1 MSLKD
6 YVRKRKFSATPE
18 PAGAL
23 RPVRGKAAKK
33 SARPVSFVVQ
43 LHHAS
48 IRHYDFRLEVDGVLR
63 SWSVPKGPS
72 FRLSDKR
79 LAVEVEDHP
88 LEYGGFEGVIPQGN
102 YGAGHVAIFDR
113 GTWRPIDDHA
123 DAAAAIKAGKLEFDL
138 FGERLKGRWKLIRT
152 AKQASKPQWLLFKRT
167 DEYAGDIEA
176 DDLLDQLAVPAPVA
190 KKTTARARGG
200 AGGWRD
206 RAAALAGARPV
217 TTPDWS
223 PMLCA
228 SQAAPPGGE
237 DWLHEVKWDGYRL
250 LASVHRGNVDLRSR
264 NGLPWNDKLPAL
276 VRALQQLGHDELRLD
291 GELVSLDARGISDFN
306 ALQQALMDG
315 RAASL
320 HYTAFDLTAIAG
332 IDLSAVALTQRKA
345 LLQDLLG
352 KQDGMLRYS
361 DHQQGQGEAVF
372 AAAKE
377 AGLEG
382 IISKRA
388 GSGYRAGRSRD
399 WLKIKATETREYVVV
414 GFTEPKGSRGGLGA
428 LLLAR
433 PDDAGGLVYA
443 GRVGSGL
450 NDAQLSA
457 MRADLDST
465 AQPQG
470 AIVLP
475 KNAFP
480 RSEKINWVRPERM
493 VEVIFRGW
501 GKEGLLRQASFHRL
515 RPDRSGDIA
524 QLDPGGDMAKPATP
538 RTNTAKPVASKTAT
552 SKTAPSS
559 AATKATAP
567 TPRSRTPAPA
577 APLKKAGG
585 ASATRRRTAA
595 PLEAAIDPAA
605 FKLSS
610 PDKMVYPES
619 GLTKLD
625 VFDYYLAIAPRMLP
639 ELRGRLLSIVRL
651 PDGLGG
657 QTFFQK
663 HLGRGFSKALK
674 ELLVTENDGDRKK
687 YFYVDDVA
695 GLMGLV
701 QMNTL
706 EFHPWGS
713 TVANLEKPDRLV
725 FDLDPDPT
733 VPWTTVRNAAHEVRA
748 RLLEVGLESFPR
760 VTGGKGAHVVVPLKP
775 LADWAQVRAFAE
787 AFALAMT
794 EQSPERYLAT
804 MSKAKRVGKIFID
817 WLRNGR
823 GATSVASW
831 SLRARPGAPVCVPL
845 TWEEFARIRKPNRF
859 GPKEALQ
866 QAAKGEPWDI
876 GRAARQTLPR

>member
-1 MSLKD
+1 
-6 YVRKRKFSATPE
+6 
-18 PAGAL
+18 
-23 RPVRGKAAKK
+23 
-33 SARPVSFVVQ
+33 
-43 LHHAS
+43 
-48 IRHYDFRLEVDGVLR
+48 DFRLEVDGVLR

-72 FRLSDKR
+72 FRLADKR

-88 LEYGGFEGVIPQGN
+88 LEYGSCEGVIPQGN

-113 GTWRPIDDHA
+113 GTWKPIDEHA

-167 DEYAGDIEA
+167 DEYAGDAEA
-176 DDLLDQLAVPAPVA
+176 DDLLDGLSLPTAAAKKPVA
-190 KKTTARARGG
+190 RSRGN
-200 AGGWRD
+200 GGSWRD
-206 RAAALAGARPV
+206 RAASLSGARPV
-217 TTPDWS
+217 TSPDWA

-228 SQAAPPGGE
+228 SQAVPPAGD

-306 ALQQALMDG
+306 ALQRALMEC
-315 RAASL
+315 RTASL

-332 IDLSAVALTQRKA
+332 IDLSGVALAQRKA
-345 LLQDLLG
+345 LLQDLIG
-352 KQDGMLRYS
+352 KQVGMLRYS
-361 DHQQGQGEAVF
+361 DHQQGHGAAVF

-388 GSGYRAGRSRD
+388 ASVYHAGRSRD

-433 PDDAGGLVYA
+433 PDDAGGLVYS

-450 NDAQLSA
+450 NDAQLTA
-457 MRADLDST
+457 LRADLESI

-470 AIVLP
+470 AVAIS
-475 KNAFP
+475 KHAFV
-480 RSEKINWVRPERM
+480 RSEKINWVRPERV

-515 RPDRSGDIA
+515 RPDRVGDIGQIETGA
-524 QLDPGGDMAKPATP
+524 DQMAKAPATG
-538 RTNTAKPVASKTAT
+538 TTKKSASGSAT
-552 SKTAPSS
+552 SAKTTGVTGTRKSVPIAGASV
-559 AATKATAP
+559 
-567 TPRSRTPAPA
+567 PA
-577 APLKKAGG
+577 APTKRP
-585 ASATRRRTAA
+585 ASSANPEPTAHPTPPARRVRK
-595 PLEAAIDPAA
+595 PVPAA
-605 FKLSS
+605 RVEIGELPKLSS
-610 PDKMVYPES
+610 PDKIVYPDS
-619 GLTKLD
+619 GITKQD
-625 VFDYYLAIAPRMLP
+625 VFDYYLAVAPRMLP

-651 PDGLGG
+651 PDGMGG

-674 ELLVTENDGDRKK
+674 ELLVTENDGDREK

-701 QMNTL
+701 QMNAL

-713 TVANLEKPDRLV
+713 TVAHLEKPDRLV
-725 FDLDPDPT
+725 FDLDPDPA
-733 VPWTTVRNAAHEVRA
+733 VSWTTVRNAAHEVRA

-775 LADWAQVRAFAE
+775 VAEWAQVRAFAE
-787 AFALAMT
+787 AFAHAMT
-794 EQSPERYLAT
+794 EQSPDRYLAT

-845 TWEEFARIRKPNRF
+845 TWEEFARIRKPNKF

-876 GRAARQTLPR
+876 GRATRQTLPR